1 VFAFNAAGARRAA
14 IAPRSLVWVREA
26 RLWKGF
32 VLLIGSIY
40 RITGPGSVMDV
51 NFGAREIGER
61 TNAGF

>member
-1 VFAFNAAGARRAA
+1 MA
-14 IAPRSLVWVREA
+14 IAPRSLVRVKEA
-26 RLWKGF
+26 KLWKGF

-40 RITGPGSVMDV
+40 RVRRLGSVMDV